1 MDTRRVF
8 KMLQAHP
15 PSESDDRFSRLA
27 AAGLTTTIFF
37 YFAINLM
44 MVMGLAPVVGIPL
57 PLFSYGG
64 SAMMTIMICLG
75 ILMAIERQNR
85 REMRRG

>member
-1 MDTRRVF
+1 VLRWGMKV
-8 KMLQAHP
+8 AG
-15 PSESDDRFSRLA
+15 ESDDRFSRLT

-64 SAMMTIMICLG
+64 SAIMTVMICLG
-75 ILMAIERQNR
+75 LLMAIERQNKR
-85 REMRRG
+85 DQRKG